1 MQKVSIILTG
11 GTLAKTYEASTGNM
25 VNADND
31 ADRLFGDLCLD
42 GMDVRFVDLLQ
53 KDSLDFTEED
63 FALILRTVAEAHGA
77 GEKVL
82 LICGTDRLPDL
93 ARKLCED
100 GAGERGVT
108 VLTGAMVPLSV
119 KGTDAPQNIVQALT
133 VLRLSDA
140 GVRTAFHNQVFDG
153 AAVEKDREAL
163 TMVVPQV

>member
-1 MQKVSIILTG
+1 MQTVTIILTG
-11 GTLAKTYEASTGNM
+11 GTLGKTYEASTGNM

-31 ADRLFGDLCLD
+31 VDRLFGNLRLD

-53 KDSLDFTEED
+53 KDSLDFSEED
-63 FALILRTVAEAHGA
+63 FSLILGAVADAHSAGA
-77 GEKVL
+77 KVL

-100 GAGERGVT
+100 GAGGRGVT

-119 KGTDAPQNIVQALT
+119 DGSDAFQNLVQALT

-153 AAVEKDREAL
+153 GTIEKDRRKM